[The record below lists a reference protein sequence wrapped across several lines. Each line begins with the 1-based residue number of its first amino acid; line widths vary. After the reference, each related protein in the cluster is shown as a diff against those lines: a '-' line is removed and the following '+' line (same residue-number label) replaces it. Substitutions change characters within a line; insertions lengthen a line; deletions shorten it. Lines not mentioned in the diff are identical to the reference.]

1 MEDSGLGGGEWA
13 FILIVLGVAVAIG
26 IVINAIVCWLTSSA
40 LSSVPSEHREMEPGL
55 VWLLLIPC
63 FGVFWSF
70 FVFPKVARSFRRAFE
85 ARGETRHG
93 DCGVAIGWWIA
104 ICAVLGGA
112 ALLSRRMATDPSARS
127 AHPALGML
135 ALLLSLLQVFFGLA
149 LVAL

>member
-26 IVINAIVCWLTSSA
+26 IIINAIVCWLTSSA

-104 ICAVLGGA
+104 ICAVLGIVPCVNYA
-112 ALLSRRMATDPSARS
+112 AGPAYLILLILFLVKI
-127 AHPALGML
+127 HGFKQE
-135 ALLLSLLQVFFGLA
+135 LSNSGPPVFPNA
-149 LVAL
+149 